1 MTAAP
6 APRPITAVLLAA
18 GLGTR
23 MRSALPKAL
32 HPIAGKPMLR
42 HLADS
47 CVEAFGRVVVVIGP
61 DMEALAAAAAPHPVV
76 VQHERL
82 GTAHAALQ
90 AAAYF
95 GEGDVAV
102 LYADNPLIRPDTLRR
117 LAAARRDAGL
127 ALLAMRPADPGH
139 YGRVITDGAG
149 VGSMA
154 GNADVDRIVE
164 WADATEAERAVG
176 LCNAGVL
183 CADAGDFLRWLRA
196 VQPSA
201 AKGEYYLTDCVA
213 LARAEGARVVVV
225 EAPEAELRGVN
236 SRAELAEAEA
246 TVQGWLRRAAMD
258 GGATLQAPHTVF
270 LQADTRLAPDV
281 VVGPHVVFGP
291 GVSVGAGAEILPF
304 CHLEGCDV
312 APGAR
317 VGPHARLRP
326 GTLVGPGAHVGNFVE
341 LKAARLEAG
350 VKVGHLTYLG
360 DCSVGE
366 RTNVG
371 AGTITCNYDGLNKHR
386 TIIGADVFVGSNA
399 TLVAPV
405 SLGDGAFVAAGS
417 TITRDV
423 GAGDLAFGRAVQ
435 VDKPGRAPRRT
446 RRA

>member
-6 APRPITAVLLAA
+6 VPRPITAVLLAA

-47 CVEAFGRVVVVIGP
+47 CMEAFGRVVVVIGP
-61 DMEALAAAAAPHPVV
+61 DMEALATAAAPHPVV
-76 VQHERL
+76 VQRERL

-90 AAAYF
+90 AAAHF

-117 LAAARRDAGL
+117 LAAARQAAGL

-139 YGRVITDGAG
+139 YGRVITSG
-149 VGSMA
+149 
-154 GNADVDRIVE
+154 ADVDRIVE

-183 CADAGDFLRWLRA
+183 CADAGDFARWLRA
-196 VQPSA
+196 VRPSA

-213 LARAEGARVVVV
+213 LARAEGARVVAV

-291 GVSVGAGAEILPF
+291 GVSVGTGAEILPF
-304 CHLEGCDV
+304 CHLEGCEV

-317 VGPHARLRP
+317 VGPYTRLRP

-386 TIIGADVFVGSNA
+386 TTIGPDVFVGSNA

-405 SLGDGAFVAAGS
+405 SLGEGAFVAAGS

-423 GAGDLAFGRAVQ
+423 GAGDLAFGRASQ

>member
-32 HPIAGKPMLR
+32 HPIAGKSMLR

-76 VQHERL
+76 VQRERL

-90 AAAYF
+90 AAAHF

-117 LAAARRDAGL
+117 LAAARQHAGL

-139 YGRVITDGAG
+139 YGRVITTGAD
-149 VGSMA
+149 VDWMA
-154 GNADVDRIVE
+154 DNADVDRIVE
-164 WADATEAERAVG
+164 WTDATEAERTVG
-176 LCNAGVL
+176 LCNAGAL
-183 CADAGDFLRWLRA
+183 CADAGDFGRWLRA

-213 LARAEGARVVVV
+213 LARAEGARVVAV

-291 GVSVGAGAEILPF
+291 GVNVGAGAEILPF
-304 CHLEGCDV
+304 CHLEGCEV

-386 TIIGADVFVGSNA
+386 TTIGADVFVGSNA

-405 SLGDGAFVAAGS
+405 SLGEGAFVAAGS